1 MTSCPSLYGQRPPPC
16 SRIWSPVTPSSSGSI
31 RSRPATGRRTAT
43 ASTPSPAREWAGALD
58 ALAGGG
64 DTPFVRT
71 ARDLE
76 GRGDA
81 ALAFQIAELGLAR
94 HPTSA
99 ALQQIRQRA
108 LTTLRDIYSQT
119 NPFRFIVYSE
129 FAGRGLAPVGADE
142 PATCASVTEAGD
154 AVENAAQLDTGWRG
168 YFDGNTLH
176 IRNEERAVLI
186 VRWCAQRQQRLSAYG
201 RGASVGR

>member
-1 MTSCPSLYGQRPPPC
+1 VQPYLVTRDTFVQRLYTEQAGYWQANGDGIDAFTR
-16 SRIWSPVTPSSSGSI
+16 
-31 RSRPATGRRTAT
+31 A
-43 ASTPSPAREWAGALD
+43 EWAGALD
-58 ALAGGG
+58 ALAGG
-64 DTPFVRT
+64 DDAPFVRT

-81 ALAFQIAELGLAR
+81 GLALQIVELGLAR

-129 FAGRGLAPVGADE
+129 FAGRGLAPVGPMTPL
-142 PATCASVTEAGD
+142 PAP
-154 AVENAAQLDTGWRG
+154 R
-168 YFDGNTLH
+168 
-176 IRNEERAVLI
+176 
-186 VRWCAQRQQRLSAYG
+186 
-201 RGASVGR
+201 